1 MTSKITEIKLKR
13 TVTRKERIDG
23 VLTSVKKEITTF
35 AEVPYVSGWARFGH
49 YVIDLIFLYI
59 LNFIVAILAVIVLG
73 LNGGYS
79 DGEFD
84 NSSIERIDTYLLFFR
99 WLILMPAY
107 YLFFEHF
114 IQSSPGKAILG
125 RVVVNHYG
133 EKPSFNALLKRSFA
147 RAVPFDALSCLSETG
162 WHDNWS
168 DTFVIRKK
176 DLEGLK
182 MLQRIQDVGTTPD
195 ASSNAI

>member
-1 MTSKITEIKLKR
+1 MTSKITEIRMKR
-13 TVTRKERIDG
+13 TVTRKERVDG
-23 VLTSVKKEITTF
+23 VLTPVKKEITVF
-35 AEVPYVSGWARFGH
+35 ADVPYVTSWARFGH
-49 YVIDLIFLYI
+49 YVIDGIFLYI
-59 LNFIVAILAVIVLG
+59 LNFIIAIFIVIVLG

-79 DGEFD
+79 NGEFD
-84 NSSIERIDTYLLFFR
+84 DSSIEKIDTYLIFFR

-133 EKPSFNALLKRSFA
+133 EKPTFNALLKRSFS

-162 WHDNWS
+162 WHDKWS

-182 MLQRIQDVGTTPD
+182 MLQRIQDIETTPD
-195 ASSNAI
+195 AGTKAV